1 MLDQQK
7 AYSAL
12 EKKREMFYAY
22 LESHQQQRKVQQEQ
36 IEAFLQI
43 GYNGLLDLLARGEAQ
58 WPGAIPTPE
67 LDQAQGLSMHFVPCQ
82 KASQGQAPPQSQNPS
97 RGEPAQ
103 SVEPWANHQEAR
115 QWALNVLMNRPV
127 IAVDGSQITPT
138 LDLATPVGAV
148 QIGWFINQ
156 HSQEGSYVKDLDF
169 EVFLPQDLLDSESGT
184 NQELDY
190 ANRRINQERFERECS
205 KLCDL
210 MASYHN
216 RPDEEKPLCFFDGS
230 FIISFAGQLRPELG
244 APYLGSIRNLL
255 DVSKRHRVPLVG
267 FVDNPHS
274 RDVAKLIE
282 FTLSQMVSN
291 RPEGRLADDVIGHDA
306 ELLGT
311 KLLAQNWGSRSPIF
325 ICARDDALSRED
337 VRTGDGRASFY
348 RSVCFTYLRLTQ
360 DRLPAR
366 IELPK
371 WLVDEGRAEE
381 ILDLVRAEC
390 IIGVGYPYAIET
402 ADALAVISHRDRE
415 RFYGMI
421 QRNFPEINLT
431 QSRKV
436 ASKQTRR

>member
-12 EKKREMFYAY
+12 QKKREMFYAY
-22 LESHQQQRKVQQEQ
+22 LENHQQQRKVQQEQ
-36 IEAFLQI
+36 IDAFLQI
-43 GYNGLLDLLARGEAQ
+43 GYHQLLALLARGEAK
-58 WPGAIPTPE
+58 WPGAIPTAE
-67 LDQAQGLSMHFVPCQ
+67 FDQAQGLSMQFAPCQ
-82 KASQGQAPPQSQNPS
+82 RIVQSNGHA
-97 RGEPAQ
+97 RG
-103 SVEPWANHQEAR
+103 SEPWVNHQDAR
-115 QWALNVLMNRPV
+115 EWALEVLMNRPV
-127 IAVDGSQITPT
+127 IAVDGSQISPN

-148 QIGWFINQ
+148 QIGWFVNQ
-156 HSQEGSYVKDLDF
+156 HSQEGTYVKDLDF
-169 EVFLPQDLLDSESGT
+169 EVFLPQDLLNNEPNAS
-184 NQELDY
+184 QELDY

-210 MASYHN
+210 MASYGN
-216 RPDEEKPLCFFDGS
+216 RPDDEKPLCFFDGS

-244 APYLGSIRNLL
+244 APYLGSIRKLL
-255 DVSKRHRVPLVG
+255 DTSQKNRVPLVG

-282 FTLSQMVSN
+282 FTLSQRVLVQGIPNQSASN
-291 RPEGRLADDVIGHDA
+291 PAEGRLSDDVLAHDA

-311 KLLAQNWGSRSPIF
+311 KLLAQNWGARSPLF

-348 RSVCFTYLRLTQ
+348 RTVCFTYLRLTQ

-371 WLVDEGRAEE
+371 WLVDEGRADE

-390 IIGVGYPYAIET
+390 IIGLGYPYAIET

-421 QRNFPEINLT
+421 QQSFPEINLT